1 MGGVNLSNSL
11 RQRANYLNN
20 LRSLRKERDISI
32 VQLARY
38 AEVTEGF
45 VAMVERAERLPS
57 KAVAKKFAEIL
68 DLPLEIIFSQFN
80 STVSS

>member
-1 MGGVNLSNSL
+1 MIYVSYQL
-11 RQRANYLNN
+11 
-20 LRSLRKERDISI
+20 I

-80 STVSS
+80 STVGS